1 MKSVFVLQH
10 SYEEDGYDETKFIG
24 VYSSEQTAKAAVDRL
39 RLQNGFKDRPND
51 FHIEE
56 YELDKDHW
64 AEGFATITSIQ
75 VKNGNGWVT
84 ATAKELIDG
93 TYKIVPNYY
102 DGELGNEFQGGD
114 VVRCEERTDEEGS
127 ELYAVELIRKESL

>member
-56 YELDKDHW
+56 YELDVDHW
-64 AEGFATITSIQ
+64 REGYVTSTPIL
-75 VKNGNGWVT
+75 VKNNNRWVVVT
-84 ATAKELIDG
+84 ANVLIDG
-93 TYKIVPNYY
+93 TYRIEPEYY
-102 DGELGNEFQGGD
+102 DDDTGNEFQGGD
-114 VVRCEERTDEEGS
+114 VVRCEERTDEEGT
-127 ELYAVELIRKESL
+127 ELYAVELVRKESF